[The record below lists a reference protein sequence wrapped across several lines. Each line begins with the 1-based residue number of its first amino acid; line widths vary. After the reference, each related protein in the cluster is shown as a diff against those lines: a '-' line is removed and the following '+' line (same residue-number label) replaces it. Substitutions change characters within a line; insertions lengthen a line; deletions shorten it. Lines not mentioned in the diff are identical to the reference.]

1 MAKKKEQKHSVP
13 KITVKI
19 DRMTNPEA
27 KIKAYASVN
36 IGGAFI
42 VKDIA
47 VMDNKNGLFA
57 RMPCRSYKDGKGEMQ
72 YSDTVFAL
80 TAEAR
85 TALNNAVVSA
95 YEEQLNMQEN
105 ESDEECSSC
114 KKTWISLDF
123 FRFYRYPVSRGE

>member
-1 MAKKKEQKHSVP
+1 MANKKGQKHTVP
-13 KITVKI
+13 LITAKI

-36 IGGAFI
+36 IGGAFV

-47 VMDNKNGLFA
+47 VMDSKKGLFA
-57 RMPCRSYKDGKGEMQ
+57 RMPCRSYQDGKGEMQ

-85 TALNNAVVSA
+85 TALNDAVVSA
-95 YEEQLNMQEN
+95 YEEQLDLQADEQP
-105 ESDEECSSC
+105 ESEESSV
-114 KKTWISLDF
+114 TQSM
-123 FRFYRYPVSRGE
+123 

>member
-1 MAKKKEQKHSVP
+1 MAKKKEQKHSIP
-13 KITVKI
+13 NITAKI

-27 KIKAYASVN
+27 KIKAYASIN

-47 VMDNKNGLFA
+47 VMDSKNGLFA
-57 RMPCRSYKDGKGEMQ
+57 RMPCRSYKEGETKF
-72 YSDTVFAL
+72 SDTVFAL

-95 YEEQLNMQEN
+95 YEEQLDMQEDADEAEDAD
-105 ESDEECSSC
+105 ESE
-114 KKTWISLDF
+114 DF
-123 FRFYRYPVSRGE
+123 MQGM

>member
-13 KITVKI
+13 KITAKI
-19 DRMTNPEA
+19 DRMTNPDS

-36 IGGAFI
+36 IGGAFVI
-42 VKDIA
+42 KDIA
-47 VMDNKNGLFA
+47 VMDSKNGLFA
-57 RMPCRSYKDGKGEMQ
+57 RMPCRSYKDGKGEIQ

-95 YEEQLNMQEN
+95 YEEQLNMQED
-105 ESDEECSSC
+105 ESDEESEDESE
-114 KKTWISLDF
+114 DF
-123 FRFYRYPVSRGE
+123 VQGM

>member
-13 KITVKI
+13 KIAAKI

-47 VMDNKNGLFA
+47 VMDSKNGLFA
-57 RMPCRSYKDGKGEMQ
+57 RMPYRSYKDGKGEMQ

-85 TALNNAVVSA
+85 TAMNDAVISA
-95 YEEQLNMQEN
+95 YEEQLDMQEDADEAED
-105 ESDEECSSC
+105 ESE
-114 KKTWISLDF
+114 DF
-123 FRFYRYPVSRGE
+123 VQGM

>member
-13 KITVKI
+13 KITAKI
-19 DRMTNPEA
+19 DRMTNPDA

-36 IGGAFI
+36 IGGAFV

-47 VMDNKNGLFA
+47 VMDSKNGLFA
-57 RMPCRSYKDGKGEMQ
+57 RMPCRSYKDGKGEIQ

-95 YEEQLNMQEN
+95 YEEQLNMQKD
-105 ESDEECSSC
+105 ESDEESEDESE
-114 KKTWISLDF
+114 DF
-123 FRFYRYPVSRGE
+123 VQGM

>member
-1 MAKKKEQKHSVP
+1 MAKKKEQKKAFP
-13 KITVKI
+13 NITARI

-27 KIKAYASVN
+27 KIKAYASIN

-47 VMDNKNGLFA
+47 VMDSKNGLFA
-57 RMPCRSYKDGKGEMQ
+57 RMPCRSHKDSKGETQ
-72 YSDTVFAL
+72 YNDTVFAL

-95 YEEQLNMQEN
+95 YEEQLDMQEDADEAEDAD
-105 ESDEECSSC
+105 ESE
-114 KKTWISLDF
+114 DF
-123 FRFYRYPVSRGE
+123 MQGM

>member
-13 KITVKI
+13 KITAKI
-19 DRMTNPEA
+19 DRMTNPDA

-36 IGGAFI
+36 IGDAFV

-47 VMDNKNGLFA
+47 VMDSKNGLFA
-57 RMPCRSYKDGKGEMQ
+57 RMPCRSYKDSKGEMQ

-85 TALNNAVVSA
+85 TAMNDAVISA
-95 YEEQLNMQEN
+95 YEEQLDMQEDADEAED
-105 ESDEECSSC
+105 ESE
-114 KKTWISLDF
+114 DF
-123 FRFYRYPVSRGE
+123 VQGM

>member
-13 KITVKI
+13 KITAKI
-19 DRMTNPEA
+19 DRMTNPDA

-36 IGGAFI
+36 IGDAFV

-47 VMDNKNGLFA
+47 VMDSKNGLFA

-95 YEEQLNMQEN
+95 YEEQLDMQEHADEVEE
-105 ESDEECSSC
+105 ESE
-114 KKTWISLDF
+114 DF
-123 FRFYRYPVSRGE
+123 VQGM

>member
-1 MAKKKEQKHSVP
+1 MATKKEQKHSVP
-13 KITVKI
+13 KITAKI
-19 DRMTNPEA
+19 DRMMNQEA

-47 VMDNKNGLFA
+47 VMDGKNGLFA
-57 RMPCRSYKDGKGEMQ
+57 RMPYRSYKDGTDGKGEMK

-85 TALNNAVVSA
+85 TALNDAVVSA
-95 YEEQLNMQEN
+95 YEEQLDMQADETEDESEDFVPNM
-105 ESDEECSSC
+105 
-114 KKTWISLDF
+114 
-123 FRFYRYPVSRGE
+123 

>member
-1 MAKKKEQKHSVP
+1 MAKKKEQKHSIP
-13 KITVKI
+13 KITAKI
-19 DRMTNPEA
+19 DRMTNPDA

-47 VMDNKNGLFA
+47 VMDSKNGLFA

-95 YEEQLNMQEN
+95 YEKQLDTPEEADEAED
-105 ESDEECSSC
+105 ESE
-114 KKTWISLDF
+114 DF
-123 FRFYRYPVSRGE
+123 VQGM

>member
-13 KITVKI
+13 KITAKI

-47 VMDNKNGLFA
+47 VMDSKNGLFA
-57 RMPCRSYKDGKGEMQ
+57 RMPCRSYKDSKGEMQ

-85 TALNNAVVSA
+85 TAMNDAVISA
-95 YEEQLNMQEN
+95 YEEQSDMQEDADEAED
-105 ESDEECSSC
+105 ESE
-114 KKTWISLDF
+114 DF
-123 FRFYRYPVSRGE
+123 VQGM

>member
-1 MAKKKEQKHSVP
+1 MAKKNEQKHLVP
-13 KITVKI
+13 NITAKI

-47 VMDNKNGLFA
+47 VMDSKNGLFA
-57 RMPCRSYKDGKGEMQ
+57 RMPCRSYKEGEGETKF
-72 YSDTVFAL
+72 SDTVFAL

-85 TALNNAVVSA
+85 TALNNSVVSA
-95 YEEQLNMQEN
+95 YEEQLDMQEDADEAEDAD
-105 ESDEECSSC
+105 ESE
-114 KKTWISLDF
+114 DF
-123 FRFYRYPVSRGE
+123 MQGM